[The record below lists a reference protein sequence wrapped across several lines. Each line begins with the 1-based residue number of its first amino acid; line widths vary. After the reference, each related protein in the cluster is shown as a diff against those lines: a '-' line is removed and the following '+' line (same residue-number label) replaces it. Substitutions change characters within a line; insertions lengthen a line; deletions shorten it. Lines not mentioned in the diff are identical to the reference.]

1 MSRVSARYAKALI
14 DLSVERGQL
23 EKVYEDIQGFIE
35 IAKNREF
42 NNMLISPIVKSDKKQ
57 KIFDAIFEGKVE
69 KTTKAFFDIIIK
81 KNREP
86 ELSDIAN
93 SFVEQYKAIKN
104 ISTVTLVT
112 ATPASDKMIAAIKAK
127 LEASDEISGN
137 VDLQTAVDADLIG
150 GFVLKFGDKLYDA
163 SIANQLKQLK
173 KEFSKNA
180 YIKNF

>member
-42 NNMLISPIVKSDKKQ
+42 NNMLISPIVKGDKKQ